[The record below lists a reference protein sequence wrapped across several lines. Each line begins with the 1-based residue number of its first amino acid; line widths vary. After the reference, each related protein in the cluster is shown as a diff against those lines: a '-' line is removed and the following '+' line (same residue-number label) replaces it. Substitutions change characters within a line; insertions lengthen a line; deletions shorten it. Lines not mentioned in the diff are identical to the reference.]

1 MRKNSIK
8 NTRVNAEV
16 QRELSNILRGGIKDP
31 RVSPMT
37 SVVAVEVAPD
47 LKTCKAYISVLG
59 DEKAQQDTIK
69 GLQSAEGFIRRELAR
84 TINMRNTPEIK
95 FIVDQSIEYGV
106 NISKKI
112 DEVTKDLKDEA
123 GELMNSK
130 KIDLKELLK
139 EKKKIALGG
148 HVRPDGDCIGS
159 VMGLYLYLKQEYP
172 HIQTDV
178 YLEKIPET
186 FRLIKGTDEVR
197 SEVNNN
203 ETPYDLFICLDCADP
218 MRLGFSSSVFE
229 NAKETVC
236 IDHHISNESFADLN
250 YIVPDASSTSE
261 LVVTLLDEEKIS
273 KESAEALY
281 MGIAHDTG
289 VFRYSCT
296 SPETMENAAK
306 LMRKGI
312 NGNAIIEQTFYEKT
326 YVQNQI
332 LGRALLESMLI
343 MDRQCVVSVIRKSS
357 MEFFHAE
364 PSDLEGVV
372 SILRQTKGVEV
383 AIFLHELEPQK
394 YKVSLRSKQYI
405 DVSVIAKHF
414 GGGGHIRAAGVTMT
428 GSAHDVINNITEQ
441 IARQFEKLEEKSVIP
456 Q

>member
-1 MRKNSIK
+1 
-8 NTRVNAEV
+8 
-16 QRELSNILRGGIKDP
+16 
-31 RVSPMT
+31 
-37 SVVAVEVAPD
+37 
-47 LKTCKAYISVLG
+47 
-59 DEKAQQDTIK
+59 
-69 GLQSAEGFIRRELAR
+69 
-84 TINMRNTPEIK
+84 
-95 FIVDQSIEYGV
+95 
-106 NISKKI
+106 
-112 DEVTKDLKDEA
+112 
-123 GELMNSK
+123 MNSK

-289 VFRYSCT
+289 F
-296 SPETMENAAK
+296 
-306 LMRKGI
+306 
-312 NGNAIIEQTFYEKT
+312 
-326 YVQNQI
+326 
-332 LGRALLESMLI
+332 
-343 MDRQCVVSVIRKSS
+343 
-357 MEFFHAE
+357 
-364 PSDLEGVV
+364 SD
-372 SILRQTKGVEV
+372 
-383 AIFLHELEPQK
+383 
-394 YKVSLRSKQYI
+394 
-405 DVSVIAKHF
+405 
-414 GGGGHIRAAGVTMT
+414 IRAHRRKRWKMRL
-428 GSAHDVINNITEQ
+428 N
-441 IARQFEKLEEKSVIP
+441 
-456 Q
+456 

>member
-1 MRKNSIK
+1 
-8 NTRVNAEV
+8 
-16 QRELSNILRGGIKDP
+16 
-31 RVSPMT
+31 
-37 SVVAVEVAPD
+37 
-47 LKTCKAYISVLG
+47 
-59 DEKAQQDTIK
+59 
-69 GLQSAEGFIRRELAR
+69 
-84 TINMRNTPEIK
+84 
-95 FIVDQSIEYGV
+95 
-106 NISKKI
+106 
-112 DEVTKDLKDEA
+112 
-123 GELMNSK
+123 MNSK

-273 KESAEALY
+273 KEQRRLKRIFADLEEGKKKLVIPLIEKAAFMSIELDELQETIEKNGWISEYQNGANQHGTKRSPEADTYIALSKNYAAIIKQLVELVPAQKRKKSKLEALR
-281 MGIAHDTG
+281 D
-289 VFRYSCT
+289 
-296 SPETMENAAK
+296 E
-306 LMRKGI
+306 
-312 NGNAIIEQTFYEKT
+312 
-326 YVQNQI
+326 
-332 LGRALLESMLI
+332 
-343 MDRQCVVSVIRKSS
+343 
-357 MEFFHAE
+357 
-364 PSDLEGVV
+364 
-372 SILRQTKGVEV
+372 
-383 AIFLHELEPQK
+383 
-394 YKVSLRSKQYI
+394 
-405 DVSVIAKHF
+405 
-414 GGGGHIRAAGVTMT
+414 
-428 GSAHDVINNITEQ
+428 
-441 IARQFEKLEEKSVIP
+441 
-456 Q
+456 

>member
-1 MRKNSIK
+1 
-8 NTRVNAEV
+8 
-16 QRELSNILRGGIKDP
+16 
-31 RVSPMT
+31 
-37 SVVAVEVAPD
+37 
-47 LKTCKAYISVLG
+47 
-59 DEKAQQDTIK
+59 
-69 GLQSAEGFIRRELAR
+69 
-84 TINMRNTPEIK
+84 
-95 FIVDQSIEYGV
+95 
-106 NISKKI
+106 
-112 DEVTKDLKDEA
+112 
-123 GELMNSK
+123 MNSK

-261 LVVTLLDEEKIS
+261 LVVTLLYEEKIS

-296 SPETMENAAK
+296 PAARMCPPPPK
-306 LMRKGI
+306 CF
-312 NGNAIIEQTFYEKT
+312 AITLTSIYC
-326 YVQNQI
+326 
-332 LGRALLESMLI
+332 LERRLTLY
-343 MDRQCVVSVIRKSS
+343 
-357 MEFFHAE
+357 F
-364 PSDLEGVV
+364 
-372 SILRQTKGVEV
+372 
-383 AIFLHELEPQK
+383 
-394 YKVSLRSKQYI
+394 
-405 DVSVIAKHF
+405 
-414 GGGGHIRAAGVTMT
+414 
-428 GSAHDVINNITEQ
+428 
-441 IARQFEKLEEKSVIP
+441 
-456 Q
+456 

>member
-1 MRKNSIK
+1 
-8 NTRVNAEV
+8 
-16 QRELSNILRGGIKDP
+16 
-31 RVSPMT
+31 
-37 SVVAVEVAPD
+37 
-47 LKTCKAYISVLG
+47 
-59 DEKAQQDTIK
+59 
-69 GLQSAEGFIRRELAR
+69 
-84 TINMRNTPEIK
+84 
-95 FIVDQSIEYGV
+95 
-106 NISKKI
+106 
-112 DEVTKDLKDEA
+112 
-123 GELMNSK
+123 MNSK

-203 ETPYDLFICLDCADP
+203 ETPYDLFICIDCADP

>member
-1 MRKNSIK
+1 
-8 NTRVNAEV
+8 
-16 QRELSNILRGGIKDP
+16 
-31 RVSPMT
+31 
-37 SVVAVEVAPD
+37 
-47 LKTCKAYISVLG
+47 
-59 DEKAQQDTIK
+59 
-69 GLQSAEGFIRRELAR
+69 
-84 TINMRNTPEIK
+84 
-95 FIVDQSIEYGV
+95 
-106 NISKKI
+106 
-112 DEVTKDLKDEA
+112 
-123 GELMNSK
+123 MNSK

-306 LMRKGI
+306 LMRKG
-312 NGNAIIEQTFYEKT
+312 
-326 YVQNQI
+326 
-332 LGRALLESMLI
+332 
-343 MDRQCVVSVIRKSS
+343 DRKS
-357 MEFFHAE
+357 
-364 PSDLEGVV
+364 VV
-372 SILRQTKGVEV
+372 
-383 AIFLHELEPQK
+383 
-394 YKVSLRSKQYI
+394 
-405 DVSVIAKHF
+405 
-414 GGGGHIRAAGVTMT
+414 
-428 GSAHDVINNITEQ
+428 
-441 IARQFEKLEEKSVIP
+441 
-456 Q
+456 

>member
-1 MRKNSIK
+1 
-8 NTRVNAEV
+8 
-16 QRELSNILRGGIKDP
+16 
-31 RVSPMT
+31 
-37 SVVAVEVAPD
+37 
-47 LKTCKAYISVLG
+47 
-59 DEKAQQDTIK
+59 
-69 GLQSAEGFIRRELAR
+69 
-84 TINMRNTPEIK
+84 
-95 FIVDQSIEYGV
+95 
-106 NISKKI
+106 
-112 DEVTKDLKDEA
+112 
-123 GELMNSK
+123 MNSK

-296 SPETMENAAK
+296 SPETREHAAK
-306 LMRKGI
+306 LMRQGI
-312 NGNAIIEQTFYEKT
+312 HGNAIIEQTFYEKT

>member
-1 MRKNSIK
+1 MRPVI
-8 NTRVNAEV
+8 
-16 QRELSNILRGGIKDP
+16 
-31 RVSPMT
+31 
-37 SVVAVEVAPD
+37 
-47 LKTCKAYISVLG
+47 
-59 DEKAQQDTIK
+59 
-69 GLQSAEGFIRRELAR
+69 
-84 TINMRNTPEIK
+84 
-95 FIVDQSIEYGV
+95 
-106 NISKKI
+106 
-112 DEVTKDLKDEA
+112 
-123 GELMNSK
+123 LMNSK

-289 VFRYSCT
+289 IFRYSCT
-296 SPETMENAAK
+296 SPETM
-306 LMRKGI
+306 
-312 NGNAIIEQTFYEKT
+312 
-326 YVQNQI
+326 
-332 LGRALLESMLI
+332 
-343 MDRQCVVSVIRKSS
+343 VIRHRCK
-357 MEFFHAE
+357 
-364 PSDLEGVV
+364 P
-372 SILRQTKGVEV
+372 K
-383 AIFLHELEPQK
+383 
-394 YKVSLRSKQYI
+394 
-405 DVSVIAKHF
+405 
-414 GGGGHIRAAGVTMT
+414 IRA
-428 GSAHDVINNITEQ
+428 
-441 IARQFEKLEEKSVIP
+441 
-456 Q
+456 

>member
-1 MRKNSIK
+1 
-8 NTRVNAEV
+8 
-16 QRELSNILRGGIKDP
+16 
-31 RVSPMT
+31 
-37 SVVAVEVAPD
+37 
-47 LKTCKAYISVLG
+47 
-59 DEKAQQDTIK
+59 
-69 GLQSAEGFIRRELAR
+69 
-84 TINMRNTPEIK
+84 
-95 FIVDQSIEYGV
+95 
-106 NISKKI
+106 
-112 DEVTKDLKDEA
+112 
-123 GELMNSK
+123 MNSK

-306 LMRKGI
+306 LMRKRD
-312 NGNAIIEQTFYEKT
+312 K
-326 YVQNQI
+326 
-332 LGRALLESMLI
+332 
-343 MDRQCVVSVIRKSS
+343 RKRD
-357 MEFFHAE
+357 H
-364 PSDLEGVV
+364 
-372 SILRQTKGVEV
+372 
-383 AIFLHELEPQK
+383 
-394 YKVSLRSKQYI
+394 
-405 DVSVIAKHF
+405 
-414 GGGGHIRAAGVTMT
+414 
-428 GSAHDVINNITEQ
+428 
-441 IARQFEKLEEKSVIP
+441 
-456 Q
+456 

>member
-1 MRKNSIK
+1 
-8 NTRVNAEV
+8 
-16 QRELSNILRGGIKDP
+16 
-31 RVSPMT
+31 
-37 SVVAVEVAPD
+37 
-47 LKTCKAYISVLG
+47 
-59 DEKAQQDTIK
+59 
-69 GLQSAEGFIRRELAR
+69 
-84 TINMRNTPEIK
+84 
-95 FIVDQSIEYGV
+95 
-106 NISKKI
+106 
-112 DEVTKDLKDEA
+112 
-123 GELMNSK
+123 MNSK

-296 SPETMENAAK
+296 SPETRSLSKPFTKKHMC
-306 LMRKGI
+306 
-312 NGNAIIEQTFYEKT
+312 KT
-326 YVQNQI
+326 
-332 LGRALLESMLI
+332 RFWEE
-343 MDRQCVVSVIRKSS
+343 R
-357 MEFFHAE
+357 
-364 PSDLEGVV
+364 
-372 SILRQTKGVEV
+372 
-383 AIFLHELEPQK
+383 
-394 YKVSLRSKQYI
+394 SLRVCSLWI
-405 DVSVIAKHF
+405 VNALCRLSAKVRWNF
-414 GGGGHIRAAGVTMT
+414 SMQSRLIWKG
-428 GSAHDVINNITEQ
+428 
-441 IARQFEKLEEKSVIP
+441 
-456 Q
+456 

>member
-1 MRKNSIK
+1 MI
-8 NTRVNAEV
+8 
-16 QRELSNILRGGIKDP
+16 
-31 RVSPMT
+31 
-37 SVVAVEVAPD
+37 
-47 LKTCKAYISVLG
+47 
-59 DEKAQQDTIK
+59 
-69 GLQSAEGFIRRELAR
+69 
-84 TINMRNTPEIK
+84 
-95 FIVDQSIEYGV
+95 
-106 NISKKI
+106 
-112 DEVTKDLKDEA
+112 
-123 GELMNSK
+123 
-130 KIDLKELLK
+130 LKELLK
-139 EKKKIALGG
+139 EKKKICPGRTRSA
-148 HVRPDGDCIGS
+148 PDGDLHRIGNGVIS
-159 VMGLYLYLKQEYP
+159 FILKQEYP
-172 HIQTDV
+172 HISDRRFIWKK
-178 YLEKIPET
+178 YLRH

-326 YVQNQI
+326 I
-332 LGRALLESMLI
+332 CAKPDFG
-343 MDRQCVVSVIRKSS
+343 KS
-357 MEFFHAE
+357 A
-364 PSDLEGVV
+364 P
-372 SILRQTKGVEV
+372 
-383 AIFLHELEPQK
+383 
-394 YKVSLRSKQYI
+394 
-405 DVSVIAKHF
+405 
-414 GGGGHIRAAGVTMT
+414 
-428 GSAHDVINNITEQ
+428 
-441 IARQFEKLEEKSVIP
+441 
-456 Q
+456 

>member
-112 DEVTKDLKDEA
+112 DEVTKDLKDEPVI
-123 GELMNSK
+123 LMNSK